1 MFPSGV
7 SVCLYVCESLGS
19 STDNTLACT
28 LASPFTL
35 TGIQA
40 MASAPRPALPREQDE
55 WSALSKYDAQM
66 DKRKAK
72 EGRRKQLQ
80 QMMTVREE
88 LDAQVAYNQAMREKA
103 ILDEQGTV
111 KKSVG
116 TASVCK
122 IYNPLARKLIVHH
135 STLPLSTANAP
146 QCTQPPLWTVFL
158 LCTATQTTMPPPA
171 ADLKHLSTYGAKANQ
186 LKSEVAKQAR
196 QKKEKAKVVM
206 DTQKQVEALKIR
218 ADQEQRLS
226 EEIHEVR
233 LLQQNVRKYEQDRSK
248 AKERAVVQAQ
258 REAKEYRRLAH
269 EKNLRQE
276 VAKQKALRERQD
288 AEQVASTYR
297 SEMTARETE
306 KRRQRREYRQALDAQ
321 VDLKQ
326 AGRNST
332 SHLSPTERGMNRRM
346 LANMV
351 SVSMC

>member
-1 MFPSGV
+1 
-7 SVCLYVCESLGS
+7 
-19 STDNTLACT
+19 
-28 LASPFTL
+28 
-35 TGIQA
+35 
-40 MASAPRPALPREQDE
+40 
-55 WSALSKYDAQM
+55 
-66 DKRKAK
+66 
-72 EGRRKQLQ
+72 
-80 QMMTVREE
+80 
-88 LDAQVAYNQAMREKA
+88 
-103 ILDEQGTV
+103 
-111 KKSVG
+111 
-116 TASVCK
+116 
-122 IYNPLARKLIVHH
+122 
-135 STLPLSTANAP
+135 
-146 QCTQPPLWTVFL
+146 
-158 LCTATQTTMPPPA
+158 MPPPA

-351 SVSMC
+351 SRVWWWRGWWWRRVFNGSMCPMCSKFLTFFLCSFAVVLLVCFCSIVPIYHL